1 MLNITAHGNIGK
13 DPETREVNGNQV
25 ASFSLASRTGKDQT
39 TWLNCQVWG
48 KRADTVMEYM
58 HKGDAITVSGRG
70 KLQEYERKDGATGYS
85 LQLDVNDFTLPPKKN
100 RDDDF

>member
-1 MLNITAHGNIGK
+1 
-13 DPETREVNGNQV
+13 
-25 ASFSLASRTGKDQT
+25 
-39 TWLNCQVWG
+39 
-48 KRADTVMEYM
+48 MEYM
-58 HKGDAITVSGRG
+58 HKGDTITVSGRG